1 MKISKWHVDYRESSY
16 WVYSKKVFNEEKG
29 KEYPCDATYFNT
41 LAGALS
47 EVRHQMIA
55 NKIGKDKED
64 DLTTVMNQILNV
76 DKYFA
81 HCLSNL
87 THEQAK
93 FVSTIPDKERC
104 NTLQSKKKEIE

>member
-1 MKISKWHVDYRESSY
+1 MKIEKYHIDYREGSY
-16 WVYSKKVFNEEKG
+16 WVYSKRVFNEKEG

-55 NKIGKDKED
+55 KKIGKDKED
-64 DLTTVMNQILNV
+64 DLSTIMNQILNV
-76 DKYFA
+76 DRYFA

-87 THEQAK
+87 TSEQEK
-93 FVSTIPDKERC
+93 LVSNIPDKERC
-104 NTLQSKKKEIE
+104 NTLESKKNLN